1 MKINNL
7 TIVPPEGM
15 EAYQE
20 GDEIKFRPVNEKL
33 TYEDIAEKLFKD
45 KIVSIIDNHNNNGI
59 ITKIVKSNYNYSV
72 CCTSEKQAKKL
83 LAINKLMNVA
93 KYLNNGWKPDWSDS
107 NETKY
112 HLVISKEEIKIN
124 YVYSISIYNI
134 YFRTKDLA
142 ERAIQILGEYT
153 IKLALCTDY

>member
-20 GDEIKFRPVNEKL
+20 GDEIKFRPVDGKL

-45 KIVSIIDNHNNNGI
+45 KIVSVIDNYDNSGI
-59 ITKIVKSNYNYSV
+59 ITKMVEDDYNYPV

-93 KYLNNGWKPDWSDS
+93 KFLNARKKS
-107 NETKY
+107 NASKYSYIYIYAGQLCIGCQDKY
-112 HLVISKEEIKIN
+112 HMD
-124 YVYSISIYNI
+124 VYFNDDS
-134 YFRTKDLA
+134 LA
-142 ERAIQILGEYT
+142 NEAIQILGEDT